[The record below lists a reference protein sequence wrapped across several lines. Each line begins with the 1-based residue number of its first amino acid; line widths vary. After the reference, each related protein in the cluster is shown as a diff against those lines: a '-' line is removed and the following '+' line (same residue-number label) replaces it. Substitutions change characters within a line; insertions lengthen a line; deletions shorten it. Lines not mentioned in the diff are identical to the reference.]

1 MHTVLVTLGGFTLLG
16 VLLLACRFLDG
27 SGQELMAAIAKI
39 YIPIWLG
46 CALLNLWF
54 CVYVAGYPITDEL
67 RNFVL
72 IFTLPTTAAA
82 VYAWRMRS

>member
-1 MHTVLVTLGGFTLLG
+1 MHTVLVTLGGFALLG

-27 SGQELMAAIAKI
+27 SGQELAATVAKI
-39 YIPIWLG
+39 FIPIWLG
-46 CALLNLWF
+46 CAVLNLWF
-54 CVYVAGYPITDEL
+54 CVYVAGYPIIDEL

-82 VYAWRMRS
+82 VCVWRMKS